1 MEMFYFKFYKLGSF
15 VSTVIFI
22 LVCCLSFIFN
32 STFLLISFVLGFEEE
47 NGEKSSH
54 VTGTQLR
61 VWYDWLI
68 PDFNSNTFFYILTI
82 IFKSQLQ

>member
-1 MEMFYFKFYKLGSF
+1 MFFIRIFILLNTIAVCILMEMFYFKFYELGAF

-61 VWYDWLI
+61 V
-68 PDFNSNTFFYILTI
+68 
-82 IFKSQLQ
+82 